1 MGKSCDFEFWEESLP
16 IKNHTSPPRWTKPRA
31 DFRQETQAL
40 IPQNDHQYSR
50 ILSPKSRVR
59 AIEDGR
65 RELMEMV
72 KNIPESSYELS
83 LKDIVD
89 GHQNVE
95 QVKEKKKKHKAQQSK
110 KTKSGQMCRTA
121 SMESEMFL
129 LKVFVPVTLSFKK
142 KPKAVKNSEICAGP
156 SSDKQ
161 RTKNWWKMVS
171 LAVKDNQNSR
181 RSNISSNR
189 NSKKYRKLSKFH
201 FCLIDCNMIH
211 CQLSSSGK
219 KCKPRE
225 QRGCLF

>member
-1 MGKSCDFEFWEESLP
+1 MGKSSDFEFWEESLP
-16 IKNHTSPPRWTKPRA
+16 IKIHTSPSRWTKPRA
-31 DFRQETQAL
+31 DFRQETRAL

-50 ILSPKSRVR
+50 ILSPTSRVR

-72 KNIPESSYELS
+72 KNVPESSYELS

-89 GHQNVE
+89 GQQNVE
-95 QVKEKKKKHKAQQSK
+95 QVKEKKVKQKAQSRN
-110 KTKSGQMCRTA
+110 TKSGQICRTA

-129 LKVFVPVTLSFKK
+129 LKMFVPVSLSFKK

-156 SSDKQ
+156 SSEKQ

-171 LAVKDNQNSR
+171 LAVKDNQSSR
-181 RSNISSNR
+181 RNNISSNR
-189 NSKKYRKLSKFH
+189 N
-201 FCLIDCNMIH
+201 
-211 CQLSSSGK
+211 SGK

>member
-1 MGKSCDFEFWEESLP
+1 MGKSSDFKFWEESLP

-40 IPQNDHQYSR
+40 IPQNDPQYSR
-50 ILSPKSRVR
+50 ILSPTSRVR

-72 KNIPESSYELS
+72 KNVPESSYELS

-89 GHQNVE
+89 GQQNVE
-95 QVKEKKKKHKAQQSK
+95 QVKEKKVKHKAQQSK
-110 KTKSGQMCRTA
+110 KTKSGQICRSA

-129 LKVFVPVTLSFKK
+129 LKMFVPVSLSFKK
-142 KPKAVKNSEICAGP
+142 KPKAIKNSEICAGP
-156 SSDKQ
+156 SSEKQ

-171 LAVKDNQNSR
+171 SAVKDNQNGR

-189 NSKKYRKLSKFH
+189 NS
-201 FCLIDCNMIH
+201 
-211 CQLSSSGK
+211 GK
-219 KCKPRE
+219 KCKLGE